1 MSDIIED
8 EYDEPKKADPFILL
22 PKSNMNLVS
31 CKDTYNR
38 EKNENRCYFSTGDGF
53 WKDYDPVGFSIHLG
67 RYKYNSDLSSIG
79 FVRRNTVGGMVRDM
93 DDTLTHKNMFGVYK
107 ILCDNTSSTVQYSIV
122 CVFITRGLNILPG
135 VFGLQYEYFS
145 WEKLE
150 CNYIHCQ
157 NLIFQAFHS
166 PVDGLFE
173 DKIVDHHILYV

>member
-1 MSDIIED
+1 MSDIIEE

-31 CKDTYNR
+31 CKDAYNR
-38 EKNENRCYFSTGDGF
+38 EKNENRCYFSKGDGF

-67 RYKYNSDLSSIG
+67 RYKYNSDLSSTG

-107 ILCDNTSSTVQYSIV
+107 ILCDSTGNYSVV
-122 CVFITRGLNILPG
+122 CVFITRGQNIIPG

-150 CNYIHCQ
+150 CKS
-157 NLIFQAFHS
+157 LIFQAFHS
-166 PVDGLFE
+166 MVDGIFE
-173 DKIVDHHILYV
+173 DKIVDHHILFV